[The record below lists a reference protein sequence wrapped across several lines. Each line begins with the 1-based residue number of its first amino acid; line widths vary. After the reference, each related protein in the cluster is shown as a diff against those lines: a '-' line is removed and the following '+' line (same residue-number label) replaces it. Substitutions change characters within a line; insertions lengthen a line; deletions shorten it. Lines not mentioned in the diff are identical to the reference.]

1 MGDTVTAKAA
11 KLPIV
16 TADGQMGYAD
26 AEDAA
31 ASIRAGAARAPTDDE
46 YKTIKAQ
53 QKDAAISE
61 ALSTPGMKAAAFAMK
76 AVDVTGLAKPLA
88 QLGDPDAAE
97 GIRLS
102 EQYNPGWSN
111 AGEVASFVTP
121 MLAGKALKV
130 ASGTAKVAQG
140 EGVLSRLV
148 KSGAGMA
155 QEGSIPFGGFLPQSA
170 VTGAGHAAEKLTG
183 KVLGENVLSRLAGK
197 AAGMGTETALL
208 GAQHEF
214 ANQLSEESLGNHAL
228 NAEKILAAGGH
239 DFMFGAALGGG
250 LASAGEM
257 FSRAKSMKGLM
268 RNGSLA
274 DRASAVEGEY
284 AYRAM
289 GPTQGMAKDANRFF
303 KGGTE
308 ELGRVWKA
316 DVEEETG
323 KAFGKLTREEVAEAV
338 PKLMEKASDKVG
350 SVVKTLSAEA
360 ETLGEQ
366 PSFRDLEA
374 KIREK
379 VIKPLEEG
387 FGNKSKIAKVE
398 EALGEMRAKVQAPE
412 GASTTFPGGP
422 LSMNDNGIA
431 DRVSL
436 EQLHGWRGEMDK
448 AWKGTRQFMP
458 ESSVYKDLRHV
469 LEDEMLSRADVLSE
483 RVGKSLKGDYLAAKK
498 SYQAAAMLDTTI
510 ERGLAQPAAN
520 AAFSLTSKILGSAAG
535 VAATAAGGGLL
546 GGAVSGGVAALGTK
560 LIQPRM
566 GFVVSD
572 IAGRVAKTMQASRAL
587 ADVSGHVD
595 AKIAGL
601 VGSSM
606 ASASERYIPPAVE
619 LFGRTSKEQSERVA
633 QTTRALS
640 DTAAIVSQL
649 ERRVQPIAGSL
660 PQTSAAIAQQ
670 TKKIAEYLVA
680 QSPQPQTRPA
690 SIAPWLDKPTYRP
703 DQVRSYAYAWK
714 AATDPYS
721 ILDDAK
727 RGTLRKEQVDAVQ
740 ELYPNL
746 YADMRERFQR
756 VLMDPVKSKNFKQ
769 LPLQN
774 RVQLSMLFSIPY
786 TLTDPAFLRD
796 VSPPSAVGPIS
807 EPPTPVQPQRPSRS
821 SPSEAASAAKA
832 VQPES
837 EIRSYGPD

>member
-1 MGDTVTAKAA
+1 MGDVSAKSA

-16 TADGQMGYAD
+16 TADGKLGYAD

-31 ASIRAGAARAPTDDE
+31 ASIRAGAARAPTDAE

-88 QLGDPDAAE
+88 QYNDKDTAE
-97 GIRLS
+97 GIRLA
-102 EQYNPGWSN
+102 EKYNPGWST
-111 AGEVASFVTP
+111 AGEVASFMAP
-121 MLAGKALKV
+121 MVAGKALKA
-130 ASGTAKVAQG
+130 ASGVSKVAEG

-148 KSGAGMA
+148 KGGAGMA
-155 QEGSIPFGGFLPQSA
+155 QEGALPFGGFLPQNA
-170 VTGAGHAAEKLTG
+170 VTGAGHAVERLTG
-183 KVLGENVLSRLAGK
+183 RALGENVLSRIAGK

-214 ANQLSEESLGNHAL
+214 ANQMSEESLGNHAL

-250 LASAGEM
+250 LATAGEA
-257 FSRAKSMKGLM
+257 FARARSMRGLM
-268 RNGSLA
+268 KSESLA
-274 DRASAVEGEY
+274 EKASRVEGEY

-289 GPTQGMAKDANRFF
+289 GPTQGMAKDANRYF
-303 KGGTE
+303 KGGSE

-316 DVEEETG
+316 DLESETG
-323 KAFGKLTREEVAEAV
+323 KAFAKLSREEAAEAV
-338 PKLMEKASDKVG
+338 PKLLEKAGDKVG

-366 PSFRDLEA
+366 PSFRDLET

-379 VIKPLEEG
+379 VIKPLEDG

-458 ESSVYKDLRHV
+458 ESSVYKDLRRV
-469 LEDEMLSRADVLSE
+469 LEDEMLGRADALSE
-483 RVGKSLKGDYLAAKK
+483 RVGKSLKDDYIAAKR
-498 SYQAAAMLDTTI
+498 SYQAASMLDTTL
-510 ERGLAQPAAN
+510 ERGLAQPASN
-520 AAFSLTSKILGSAAG
+520 AAFSLTSKMLGSAAG

-546 GGAVSGGVAALGTK
+546 GGAISGGVAAMGTK

-572 IAGRVAKTMQASRAL
+572 IAGRLSKTLQASKAL
-587 ADVSGHVD
+587 AEVSGH
-595 AKIAGL
+595 AE
-601 VGSSM
+601 SRM
-606 ASASERYIPPAVE
+606 ADLMGPSAATASERYVPPAVE

-633 QTTRALS
+633 QTTQALS
-640 DTAAIVSQL
+640 NTSAIASHV
-649 ERRVQPIAGSL
+649 ERRLQPIAGEL
-660 PQTSAAIAQQ
+660 PKTSAAIAQQ
-670 TKKIAEYLVA
+670 TKTIADYLIA
-680 QSPQPQTRPA
+680 KSPQPQAHPA

-740 ELYPNL
+740 HLYPNL
-746 YADMRERFQR
+746 YDDMRERFHKL
-756 VLMDPVKSKNFKQ
+756 LMDPVKSKNFKS

-774 RVQLSMLFSIPY
+774 RVQISTLFSIPY

-796 VSPPSAVGPIS
+796 ISPSAVGPNS
-807 EPPTPVQPQRPSRS
+807 ASPTPVQPQRPSHS

>member
-1 MGDTVTAKAA
+1 MGDTVTAKSA

-16 TADGQMGYAD
+16 AADGTMGYAD
-26 AEDAA
+26 AGEAA
-31 ASIRAGAARAPTDDE
+31 ASIQAGAARAPTDAE
-46 YKTIKAQ
+46 YKVIKAQ

-88 QLGDPDAAE
+88 QYNDPDAAE
-97 GIRLS
+97 GIRLA
-102 EQYNPGWSN
+102 EKYNPGWST
-111 AGEVASFVTP
+111 AGEVTSFLAP
-121 MLAGKALKV
+121 MVAGKALKM
-130 ASGTAKVAQG
+130 AAGTAKLGQG
-140 EGVLSRLV
+140 EGVLSRLA
-148 KSGAGMA
+148 KGGASMA
-155 QEGSIPFGGFLPQSA
+155 QEGALPFGGFLPQNA
-170 VTGAGHAAEKLTG
+170 VTGAGHAVEKLAG
-183 KVLGENVLSRLAGK
+183 KALGENVLSRIAGK

-250 LASAGEM
+250 LATAGEM
-257 FSRAKSMKGLM
+257 FARAKSMRGLM
-268 RNGSLA
+268 KNESFA
-274 DRASAVEGEY
+274 DKARAVEGEY

-289 GPTQGMAKDANRFF
+289 GPTQGMAKDANRYFR
-303 KGGTE
+303 GGTE

-316 DVEEETG
+316 DLESETG
-323 KAFGKLTREEVAEAV
+323 KAFGKLSREEVAEAV
-338 PKLMEKASDKVG
+338 PKLMEKAGDKVG
-350 SVVKTLSAEA
+350 GVVKTLSAEA

-398 EALGEMRAKVQAPE
+398 EALGDMRAKVQAPE

-436 EQLHGWRGEMDK
+436 EQLHGWRRKMDK
-448 AWKGTRQFMP
+448 AWGENKIFMP
-458 ESSVYKDLRHV
+458 ESSVYRDMRDV
-469 LEDEMLSRADVLSE
+469 LESEMLSRADVLSE
-483 RVGKSLKGDYLAAKK
+483 RVGKGLKDEYLAAKK
-498 SYQAAAMLDTTI
+498 SYQAAAILDKTI
-510 ERGLAQPAAN
+510 ERGLAQPATN

-546 GGAVSGGVAALGTK
+546 GGAISGGVAAMGTK
-560 LIQPRM
+560 LIQPRL

-572 IAGRVAKTMQASRAL
+572 IAGRVSKTLQASRAL

-595 AKIAGL
+595 SRMADIMGAST
-601 VGSSM
+601 SS
-606 ASASERYIPPAVE
+606 AQERYIPPAVE

-633 QTTRALS
+633 QTTQALS
-640 DTAAIVSQL
+640 NTSAIASHL
-649 ERRVQPIAGSL
+649 ERRIQPIAGEL
-660 PQTSAAIAQQ
+660 PKTSAAIAEQ
-670 TKKIAEYLVA
+670 TKRIAEYLVA
-680 QSPQPQTRPA
+680 KSPQPQAHPA

-703 DQVRSYAYAWK
+703 DQIRSYAHAWK

-721 ILDDAK
+721 ILEDAK

-740 ELYPNL
+740 QLYPNL
-746 YADMRERFQR
+746 YDDMRERFHKL
-756 VLMDPVKSKNFKQ
+756 LMDPVKSKNFKS

-774 RVQLSMLFSIPY
+774 RVQISTLFSIPY

-796 VSPPSAVGPIS
+796 ISPSAVGPSS
-807 EPPTPVQPQRPSRS
+807 EPPTPVQPHRPSHS